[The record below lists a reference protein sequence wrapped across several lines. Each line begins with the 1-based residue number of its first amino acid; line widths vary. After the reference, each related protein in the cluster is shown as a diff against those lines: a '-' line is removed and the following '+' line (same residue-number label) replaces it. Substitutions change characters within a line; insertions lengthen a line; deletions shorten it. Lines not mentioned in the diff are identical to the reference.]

1 MSLSD
6 SQIQSLGRDGL
17 QRAASGDFA
26 GAEASFSRIVE
37 AQPNS
42 GQALHLL
49 GQMRLKLGRFAE
61 AREPLERAARFLP
74 RDPAAQINL
83 AGCLTKLGEHGGA
96 LAALERA
103 ALLKPNDAIVAHN
116 MGRAL
121 EALGRTEEAER
132 TYDRALSLDHR
143 LIPSLSARAALL
155 AARGEWAGALADLDS
170 ALVGRPDDAHLKLR
184 RGDLLLRQGDWWRGL
199 ADHEARLDIGGAIYA
214 PDLPR
219 WRGEPLQGRLLLY
232 PEQVDIESD
241 AARRDALM
249 LARGVDATVQCT
261 VQCDERVAAFVRA
274 PTMRRGAALDGF
286 AAAAPLRSLPY
297 LMGWTLDSL
306 PPPALPRREPA
317 KAGPI
322 GWFCTAPPP
331 ATGIERDPAN
341 IAKCRLVVGDDSW
354 PAHIAANL
362 GLPTII
368 LVKPGADW
376 LWGPNLGISPW
387 YESVELLRE
396 DDSEGLAARL
406 SGC

>member
-6 SQIQSLGRDGL
+6 PQIQSLGQDGL

-26 GAEASFSRIVE
+26 GAEALFSRIVE

-49 GQMRLKLGRFAE
+49 GQMRLKLGRFAD

-96 LAALERA
+96 LGALERA
-103 ALLKPNDAIVAHN
+103 ALLKPTDAIIAHN

-132 TYDRALSLDHR
+132 TYDRALSFDHR
-143 LIPSLSARAALL
+143 LMPSLSARAALL
-155 AARGEWAGALADLDS
+155 AARGEWAGALADLDT
-170 ALVGRPDDAHLKLR
+170 ALVGRPGDAHLKMR
-184 RGDLLLRQGDWWRGL
+184 RGELLLRQGDWWRGL
-199 ADHEARLDIGGAIYA
+199 ADHEARLDIGGEIYV

-219 WRGEPLQGRLLLY
+219 WRGEPLEGRLLLY
-232 PEQVDIESD
+232 PEQADIECD
-241 AARRDALM
+241 AAMRDALM
-249 LARGVDATVQCT
+249 LARGVDATVQC
-261 VQCDERVAAFVRA
+261 DERVSTFVRA
-274 PTMRRGAALDGF
+274 PTIRRGASLDGF

-297 LMGWTLDSL
+297 LLGWTLDSL
-306 PPPALPRREPA
+306 PPPALPRREA
-317 KAGPI
+317 TKSGPI
-322 GWFCTAPPP
+322 GWFCKAPPP
-331 ATGIERDPAN
+331 ATGIERDPGNVAD
-341 IAKCRLVVGDDSW
+341 CRLVVGDDSW

-362 GLPTII
+362 GLPTVI
-368 LVKPGADW
+368 LVGARADW

-406 SGC
+406 AGC

>member
-17 QRAASGDFA
+17 QRAAAGDFA

-49 GQMRLKLGRFAE
+49 GQVRLKLGRFAE

-83 AGCLTKLGEHGGA
+83 AGCLTKLGEFGGA
-96 LAALERA
+96 LGALERA
-103 ALLKPNDAIVAHN
+103 ALLKPNDAIIAHN

-132 TYDRALSLDHR
+132 TYDRALSFDHR
-143 LIPSLSARAALL
+143 LVPSLSARAALL
-155 AARGEWAGALADLDS
+155 AARGEWAGALADLDT

-184 RGDLLLRQGDWWRGL
+184 RGNLLLRQGDWWRGL
-199 ADHEARLDIGGAIYA
+199 ADHEARLDVGGEIYA

-219 WRGEPLQGRLLLY
+219 WRGEPLEGPLLLY
-232 PEQVDIESD
+232 PEQADIGCD
-241 AARRDALM
+241 AAMRDALM
-249 LARGVDATVQCT
+249 LARGVDATVE
-261 VQCDERVAAFVRA
+261 CDERVAAFVRA
-274 PTMRRGAALDGF
+274 PTMRRGASLEGF
-286 AAAAPLRSLPY
+286 VAAAPLRSLPY
-297 LMGWTLDSL
+297 LLGWTLDSL
-306 PPPALPRREPA
+306 PPPPLPRREPTN
-317 KAGPI
+317 AGPI

-331 ATGIERDPAN
+331 EAGIERDPDKVAT
-341 IAKCRLVVGDDSW
+341 CRLVVGDDSW

-362 GLPTII
+362 GLPTLI
-368 LVKPGADW
+368 LVKPGANW

-387 YESVELLRE
+387 YESVELFRE
-396 DDSEGLAARL
+396 DDGEGLAARL
-406 SGC
+406 AGC